1 MLLTYIANSLF
12 TLEGNIQLNENS
24 CFWYRTLFCFQC
36 FDLGQVF
43 FLLTLYSK
51 TVDSLLWIWVSKSV
65 LFSRIPEKK
74 NHLFRSQVS
83 DQAAASA
90 LISLSTPGIFLNVI
104 HLSLSPSLP
113 SSLCSCTRLPVF
125 PHMFWPG
132 GWSVRIALFIFEWQ
146 CAMSNR
152 WWCTKPSNPEARGN
166 SLMWWDLKGKGSGVR
181 PKVIPHYH

>member
-1 MLLTYIANSLF
+1 MLLTYIANGLF

-51 TVDSLLWIWVSKSV
+51 TVDSLLWIRVSKSV

-74 NHLFRSQVS
+74 IICFGLRFQTKLQPQLWSRSPLQEYFSMLF
-83 DQAAASA
+83 
-90 LISLSTPGIFLNVI
+90 ISLSP
-104 HLSLSPSLP
+104 PLP